1 VLLLVGA
8 VLLAVTVLGAA
19 VAWNLRAGFS
29 DYLRA
34 QDEHWLD
41 RFAEVAAAAVA
52 DRGLAALSG
61 PPGSLRPLFEAVAP
75 SEGSAPRPGLGGM
88 NGPNGMGGPPPRL
101 GPGGR
106 PPPGAG
112 RTPERLS

>member
-1 VLLLVGA
+1 MHLAEPRRLRLSLVHQLVLLLVGA

-41 RFAEVAAAAVA
+41 RFAEVAAVAVA
-52 DRGLAALSG
+52 ERGLSALSG
-61 PPGSLRPLFEAVAP
+61 PPGS
-75 SEGSAPRPGLGGM
+75 
-88 NGPNGMGGPPPRL
+88 
-101 GPGGR
+101 
-106 PPPGAG
+106 
-112 RTPERLS
+112 